1 MQRIITM
8 PYVSYVVWQN
18 PGFPTFSVFY
28 DHTSDYFF
36 SGHTGTLVILYLE
49 SRKLNLPIWIK
60 GCLILSTIYIILML
74 LIGRVH
80 YTIDIFGGFIY
91 SLYFYDLVDKNLSFF
106 DQLMNCPYKL
116 VEIVREKVKQKL
128 LVK

>member
-1 MQRIITM
+1 M
-8 PYVSYVVWQN
+8 PYVSYVIWQN

-28 DHTSDYFF
+28 EHTSDYFF

-60 GCLILSTIYIILML
+60 GYLIFSTIYIILML

-80 YTIDIFGGFIY
+80 YTIDVFGGLIY
-91 SLYFYDLVDKNLSFF
+91 SLYIYDLIDKNLSFF
-106 DQLMNCPYKL
+106 DQLMNCPYRL
-116 VEIVREKVKQKL
+116 IDIVKEKVKQKL
-128 LVK
+128 LKK